1 MASEEL
7 AVFWSGD
14 DFGMP
19 TEKPWG
25 VAFPYGLPGPTTA
38 GLMRNEYGANIA
50 WDVPDGQLVT
60 VHPTQLYETL
70 AALVIWFIG
79 IQTPQARD
87 QAGYN
92 HFGGDRASCFG
103 AIPCR
108 VLSSQGRPFFW
119 RSHHGAGNQRRRPGD
134 RLLRSCDATQRLTAG
149 KRCPRRLGWVQG
161 RMTIFSRSSDVKGV
175 VSENMT
181 SSTDNDSLDLLVVGA
196 GPTGIAIGAEA
207 KRAGLEALLVDRG
220 PLVANLL
227 DFPTYMTF
235 FTTRD
240 LLEIAGVPFATPQ
253 DKPDRRQAIA
263 YYQSIARQFNLEIA
277 PHEEVESARR
287 AGDFFEVV
295 SKKSGEEIHRRA
307 KAVAIATGYFH
318 LPNHLGVP
326 GEEQSWVQDRYI
338 EPYGHFGETVVV
350 VGGGNSALEAALD
363 LWRND
368 ARVILVHRGT
378 SVKETVKYWVR
389 PDFENRVEEGSIA
402 TRYES
407 RVVQFGD
414 GYVEIESPSGVER
427 ISADAAYVLIGY
439 LPDTDLQKRF
449 GIEIDPVT
457 LVPEF
462 DRLTCETNVP
472 NIYVAGTLQA
482 GRDTGRIFI
491 ENSREHGL
499 KIVKNLSQRLAKEP
513 V

>member
-1 MASEEL
+1 
-7 AVFWSGD
+7 
-14 DFGMP
+14 
-19 TEKPWG
+19 
-25 VAFPYGLPGPTTA
+25 
-38 GLMRNEYGANIA
+38 
-50 WDVPDGQLVT
+50 
-60 VHPTQLYETL
+60 
-70 AALVIWFIG
+70 
-79 IQTPQARD
+79 
-87 QAGYN
+87 
-92 HFGGDRASCFG
+92 
-103 AIPCR
+103 
-108 VLSSQGRPFFW
+108 
-119 RSHHGAGNQRRRPGD
+119 
-134 RLLRSCDATQRLTAG
+134 
-149 KRCPRRLGWVQG
+149 
-161 RMTIFSRSSDVKGV
+161 
-175 VSENMT
+175 MT
-181 SSTDNDSLDLLVVGA
+181 SSTDSGSLDLLIVGA

-253 DKPDRRQAIA
+253 DKPDRRQAIS
-263 YYQSIARQFNLEIA
+263 YYQSIARQFQLDIA
-277 PHEEVESARR
+277 PHEEVESAHR

-295 SKKSGEEIHRRA
+295 SKRAGEEVRRRA

-318 LPNHLGVP
+318 LPNRLGVP
-326 GEEQSWVQDRYI
+326 GEEQSWVRERYI

-350 VGGGNSALEAALD
+350 VGGGNSALEATLD
-363 LWRND
+363 LWRNG

-378 SVKETVKYWVR
+378 SAKKTVKYWVR

-402 TRYES
+402 VRYES
-407 RVVQFGD
+407 KVGQFGN
-414 GYVEIESPSGVER
+414 GFVEIESPSGMER
-427 ISADAAYVLIGY
+427 ISADAVYVLIGY

-449 GIEIDPVT
+449 GIEVDPMT

-462 DRLTCETNVP
+462 DQLTCETNVP
-472 NIYVAGTLQA
+472 GVYVAGTLQA

-499 KIVKNLSQRLAKEP
+499 MIVKNLSKRLGKEP